1 MGLKNAKGLLV
12 ASAFYWDL
20 SDETRA
26 WTKRLMDRAKK
37 VPTMVNAGT
46 YGAVLHYLKAIKEA
60 ETDEA
65 KAVVRKIKEIPVNDF
80 FTKDGR
86 VREDGRVIRNMY
98 LFQVKSP
105 EESKYAYDYYKL
117 LNTVPGDQAFRPMAQ
132 GGCPIVAEKSDG

>member
-1 MGLKNAKGLLV
+1 
-12 ASAFYWDL
+12 
-20 SDETRA
+20 
-26 WTKRLMDRAKK
+26 MDRAKK
-37 VPTMVNAGT
+37 VPTMANAGT

-60 ETDEA
+60 GTDEA
-65 KAVVRKIKEIPVNDF
+65 KAVVRKMKEIPINDF

-117 LNTVPGDQAFRPMAQ
+117 LKTVPGDEAFRPMAQ
-132 GGCPIVAEKSDG
+132 GGCPMVAEKSGG